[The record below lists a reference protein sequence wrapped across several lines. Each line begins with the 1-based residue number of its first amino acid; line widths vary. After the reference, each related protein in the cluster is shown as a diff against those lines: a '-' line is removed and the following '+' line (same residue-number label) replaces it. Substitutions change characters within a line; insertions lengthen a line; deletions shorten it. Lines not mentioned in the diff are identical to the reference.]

1 MRSAPIR
8 TAIACACLS
17 SFLAG
22 CATSDGPAAID
33 PRAPGIR
40 VTLPD
45 APADVGP
52 CLRQAFP
59 EIPDRALTRADV
71 VRIIGAAKVLDRAKS
86 ACGARALAW
95 IDAVRRDVAR

>member
-8 TAIACACLS
+8 TAIACACLGTC
-17 SFLAG
+17 LAG
-22 CATSDGPAAID
+22 CVTSDGPAAFD

-45 APADVGP
+45 APSDVGS

-59 EIPDRALTRADV
+59 DIPDRSLTRADII
-71 VRIIGAAKVLDRAKS
+71 RIIGAAKVLDRAKT
-86 ACGARALAW
+86 ACGARAVAY
-95 IDAVRRDVAR
+95 IDAVRRDLAR